1 VLSANS
7 VRFSPGGRPS
17 TARTAV
23 LGVLAV
29 AAVIAVWLLFGGRAE
44 AADTRRLSHACDGCP
59 SIFRAFVDDSG
70 KVQSAALDPSLDASN
85 AFFSEDLGKA
95 GQACYDCHQPR
106 QGFTIQVPAIQAS
119 FDQTAGTDSIF
130 ATSDTANRPDADIS
144 TLQARRSAFALF
156 LNLGIVRIG
165 KSQAAGDFTIVPQTT
180 AEFGR
185 LPKPSCPN
193 NNLLQSTDCDPQGL
207 GATTLSVFRRPLVN
221 TNVFFDSAVL
231 WDGRASIDNMDGQ
244 TKRAAQTLLLSETC
258 DTPVS
263 PTPCTPTITPAQE
276 HDIARFMTGVF
287 TTQETDNAVGHL
299 DTLGATGGIRNLL
312 RLATN
317 PAQPCR
323 SAGGTL
329 TVFTPASCTP
339 ARPPTMTLFN
349 AWAGL
354 SAAHDGRDTARAAVV
369 RGQALFNGGA
379 QLHGT
384 VGVTS
389 CTTCHALNN
398 LGNNPSDTARA
409 SFVRLGLDSP
419 EFLAKLASEDGRL
432 ASFVSR
438 TSGLPVYSV
447 VGATCASL
455 RDPIGGATVV
465 GTNLRTTDPGRALVT
480 GECADLGAFKPPLLR
495 NLAVRAPY
503 FHNAAAAT
511 LDDVVDFYNARFS
524 IHLSAQQ
531 HADLIA
537 FLRTL

>member
-1 VLSANS
+1 MAAAIAAWLV
-7 VRFSPGGRPS
+7 VGGS
-17 TARTAV
+17 TAD
-23 LGVLAV
+23 
-29 AAVIAVWLLFGGRAE
+29 AAG
-44 AADTRRLSHACDGCP
+44 TKRLSHACDGCP
-59 SIFRAFVDDSG
+59 SIFRAFVDATG
-70 KVQSAALDPSLDASN
+70 KVQSATIDPSLDASN
-85 AFFSEDLGKA
+85 AFFNEDLGKA

-106 QGFTIQVPAIQAS
+106 QGFTILVPAIQAS

-156 LNLGIVRIG
+156 LDLGIVRIG
-165 KSQAAGDFTIVPQTT
+165 KSQAAGDFTIVPTTT
-180 AEFGR
+180 AQFGR
-185 LPKPSCPN
+185 QPKPSCPD

-207 GATTLSVFRRPLVN
+207 GAATLSVFRRPLVN

-231 WDGRASIDNMDGQ
+231 WDGRASIDNMDAQ
-244 TKRAAQTLLLSETC
+244 AKRAAQTLLLSETC

-263 PTPCTPTITPAQE
+263 AKPCTPTITPAQE

-287 TTQETDNAVGHL
+287 TAQETDNAVGHL
-299 DTLGATGGIRNLL
+299 DTLGASGGIRNLTA
-312 RLATN
+312 LATN

-323 SAGGTL
+323 SVGGTL

-339 ARPPTMTLFN
+339 AVPPTMTLFD
-349 AWAGL
+349 AWGRL
-354 SAAHDGRDTARAAVV
+354 SPAHAGRDAARAAVV
-369 RGQALFNGGA
+369 RGQVLFNGGA

-389 CTTCHALNN
+389 CTSCHALNN
-398 LGNNPSDTARA
+398 LGDNPSDTSRA

-419 EFLAKLASEDGRL
+419 DFLAKLASEDARL
-432 ASFVSR
+432 GSFVSR
-438 TSGLPVYSV
+438 TAGLPVYSI
-447 VGATCASL
+447 VGAACPAL
-455 RDPIGGATVV
+455 RDPIGTATVV

-480 GECADLGAFKPPLLR
+480 GRCADLGAFKPPLLR
-495 NLAVRAPY
+495 NVAVRAPY

-511 LDDVVDFYNARFS
+511 LDDVLDFYNARFS
-524 IHLSAQQ
+524 INLSAQQ